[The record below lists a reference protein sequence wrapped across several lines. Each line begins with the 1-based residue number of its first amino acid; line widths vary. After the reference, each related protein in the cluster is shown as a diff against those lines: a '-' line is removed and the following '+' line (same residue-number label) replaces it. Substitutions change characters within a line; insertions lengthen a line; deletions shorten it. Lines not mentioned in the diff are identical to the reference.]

1 MSKAVF
7 GYLRRHHIGLLA
19 LFLALSGSAYAATLP
34 RNSVGTAQLKRN
46 AVTSA
51 KVRDG
56 SLLSSD
62 FRAGQLP
69 QGPTGPRGLTGAT
82 GATGAAGPAG
92 PAGPAGRNAV
102 TSITVRDGA
111 GVAIGPLP
119 AATATATVSCAPG
132 EVAVSGGGFTASGN
146 AELTDSFSIQLT
158 PTAPPTGWEV
168 DYRIDQPAPAADTVA
183 AEVICATP

>member
-19 LFLALSGSAYAATLP
+19 LFLALSGTAYAATLP

-56 SLLSSD
+56 SLLRSD

-69 QGPTGPRGLTGAT
+69 QGPAGPQGLTGAT
-82 GATGAAGPAG
+82 GPTGPTG

-102 TSITVRDGA
+102 TSITVRDSG
-111 GVAIGPLP
+111 GVAIAAAP
-119 AATATATVSCAPG
+119 ATATDTVSCAPG
-132 EVAVSGGGFTASGN
+132 EVAVGGGGFTANGN
-146 AELTDSFSIQLT
+146 AELTDSFSIQAAA
-158 PTAPPTGWEV
+158 TAPPTGWEV
-168 DYRIDQPAPAADTVA
+168 DYRNDQAVADTIA

>member
-19 LFLALSGSAYAATLP
+19 LFLALSGTAYAATLP

-56 SLLSSD
+56 SLLRRD

-69 QGPTGPRGLTGAT
+69 QGPAGPQGLTGAT
-82 GATGAAGPAG
+82 GPTGPT
-92 PAGPAGRNAV
+92 GPAGRNAV
-102 TSITVRDGA
+102 TSITVRDSA
-111 GVAIGPLP
+111 GVAIAAGPGT
-119 AATATATVSCAPG
+119 TATDTVSCAPG
-132 EVAVSGGGFTASGN
+132 EVAVGGGGFTANGN
-146 AELTDSFSIQLT
+146 AELTDSFSIQAAA
-158 PTAPPTGWEV
+158 TAPPTGWEV
-168 DYRIDQPAPAADTVA
+168 DYRNDQAVADTIA

>member
-1 MSKAVF
+1 MSKVVV

-19 LFLALSGSAYAATLP
+19 LFLAFSGTAYAATLP

-46 AVTSA
+46 AVISS
-51 KVRDG
+51 KVRNG
-56 SLLSSD
+56 SLLRSD

-69 QGPTGPRGLTGAT
+69 QGPAGPRGLTGAT
-82 GATGAAGPAG
+82 GATGPTG

-102 TSITVRDGA
+102 TGIAVRDSA
-111 GVAIGPLP
+111 GVAIAVAP
-119 AATATATVSCAPG
+119 ATATDTVSCAPG
-132 EVAVSGGGFTASGN
+132 EVAVGGGGFTANGN
-146 AELTDSFSIQLT
+146 AELTDSFSIQLA

-168 DYRIDQPAPAADTVA
+168 DYRNDQAAADTIA

>member
-1 MSKAVF
+1 MSKAIV

-19 LFLALSGSAYAATLP
+19 LFFALSGTAYAATLP

-51 KVRDG
+51 KVRNG
-56 SLLSSD
+56 SLLRID

-69 QGPTGPRGLTGAT
+69 AGPVGPRGLTGAT
-82 GATGAAGPAG
+82 GPAG

-102 TSITVRDGA
+102 TSIAVRDSA
-111 GVAIGPLP
+111 GVTIAPG
-119 AATATATVSCAPG
+119 ATATDTVSCNPG
-132 EVAVSGGGFTASGN
+132 EVAVSGGGFTANGN
-146 AELTDSFSIQLT
+146 AELTDSVSIQAA

-168 DYRIDQPAPAADTVA
+168 DYRNDQAVADTVA

>member
-7 GYLRRHHIGLLA
+7 RYLRRHHIGLLA
-19 LFLALSGSAYAATLP
+19 LFFALSGTAYAATLP

-51 KVRDG
+51 KVRNG
-56 SLLSSD
+56 SLLRAD

-69 QGPTGPRGLTGAT
+69 QGPAGPRGLTGAT
-82 GATGAAGPAG
+82 GPAGPTGPAG
-92 PAGPAGRNAV
+92 ATGPAGRNAV
-102 TSITVRDGA
+102 TSITVRDSA
-111 GVAIGPLP
+111 GVDIAP
-119 AATATATVSCAPG
+119 AVGALATDTVSCAPG
-132 EVAVSGGGFTASGN
+132 EVAVGGGGFTLNGTAV
-146 AELTDSFSIQLT
+146 LTDSVSIQAA

-168 DYRIDQPAPAADTVA
+168 DYRNDAAAADTVA